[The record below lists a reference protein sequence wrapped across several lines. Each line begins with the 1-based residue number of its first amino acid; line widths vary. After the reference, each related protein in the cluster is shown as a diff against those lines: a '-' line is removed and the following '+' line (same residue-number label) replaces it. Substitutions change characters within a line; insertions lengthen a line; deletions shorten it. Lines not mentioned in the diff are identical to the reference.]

1 MKGHSWVWGYRVMGL
16 WGSYSRMLRILYI
29 DGHRDEWYRTQARD
43 KADNGPHG
51 PQTTIIIV
59 SAENS

>member
-1 MKGHSWVWGYRVMGL
+1 MGL